1 MIPRHKPILILGI
14 GLLGALPAL
23 AQDAPFLR
31 RNNVE
36 VGVFPG
42 ASYGVDKSRFLVGSN
57 VAWAATKHV
66 MPYGEFTYFPELER
80 NFRRTDSGLTQDV
93 NYKFRLYDIHG
104 GVHLRIPIKE
114 SRIVPYAAIGA
125 GYLRSRLTVNNIAPR
140 SANDLAVN
148 GGGGLR
154 FYVGERWGFR
164 FEAKVYR
171 TTNGDLEGTFGKVVG
186 GIFYQIR

>member
-1 MIPRHKPILILGI
+1 MAGAILAC
-14 GLLGALPAL
+14 ALPVT

-42 ASYGVDKSRFLVGSN
+42 ASYGVDKSRFLIGTN
-57 VAWAATKHV
+57 AAWAATKHV
-66 MPYGEFTYFPELER
+66 MPYGEFTYFPEL
-80 NFRRTDSGLTQDV
+80 NRTGEDSGGKFD
-93 NYKFRLYDIHG
+93 YKFRLYDLHG
-104 GVHLRIPIKE
+104 GIHLRIPIKE
-114 SRIVPYAAIGA
+114 SRIVPYAALGA
-125 GYLRSRLTVNNIAPR
+125 GYLRSILTISRNNVNR
-140 SANDLAVN
+140 SANDFAVN